1 MAVLK
6 NKQAKQSKEPK
17 RNQFANPLENG
28 FKGSSS
34 MFPRLSNWQDHFFS
48 LPFCPLGLPSLQVGP
63 TQEAS
68 WGMFI
73 CQLDNLSPYC
83 CRPKTLQTCALQQPH
98 THFSSTLP
106 TSSHPPLRANSLQA
120 PECLKDRERT
130 FTWGRGQEAK
140 HSPWPLK
147 NCAWSLPPEPL

>member
-1 MAVLK
+1 MKQNKVKSRNAISLQIHWRMAL
-6 NKQAKQSKEPK
+6 
-17 RNQFANPLENG
+17 RD
-28 FKGSSS
+28 SSS
-34 MFPRLSNWQDHFFS
+34 TFPRLSNWQDHFFS

-63 TQEAS
+63 TQAS

-83 CRPKTLQTCALQQPH
+83 CRPKTLQTCVLQKPH

-140 HSPWPLK
+140 HRPWPLK
-147 NCAWSLPPEPL
+147 NCAWGLPPEPL